1 MNYIEVQRCDA
12 SILLASNPSA
22 GIRSELMSGGNLGIR
37 RLDIIGQ
44 VKKDLE
50 AACPNTVSCADIVAM
65 VGRDA
70 VSITGDLTY
79 LAASWFYTFQRL

>member
-1 MNYIEVQRCDA
+1 
-12 SILLASNPSA
+12 
-22 GIRSELMSGGNLGIR
+22 MSGGNLGIR
-37 RLDIIGQ
+37 RLDIIAE

-70 VSITGDLTY
+70 VSITGD
-79 LAASWFYTFQRL
+79 